1 MEASGTAAGAGARGV
16 GVSVLALVVAVV
28 ALVAAALIAAADGA
42 LLSVSDTPNGGI
54 GSEAPTGGTRDATHR
69 ALSIARLIALVV
81 ATVCAAR
88 AFGLGAHSAGVALA
102 AGVGMAIVAVVLGD
116 LIPRAAG
123 EALGGRA
130 LSALGAVVHAADVTM
145 RPLVAGGATL
155 DRVLRRMLPPYTPG
169 HGDRE
174 ITAEQFRRVVTPQEA
189 APHRA
194 IVHRVFSFSDTEVH
208 EVMVPRVDIFGLER
222 GTPWS
227 EVLDRVR
234 SSQHARLP
242 VYDETIDH
250 ITGIVFAKDLLPAV
264 IADQEPAGGW
274 ESMARAASF
283 IPESKTIEAQL
294 RDFKATRSHIAI
306 VVDEFGGTAG
316 LVTIENI
323 LEEIVGDIRDE
334 NDREEPPIEAEDG
347 RRWWVSGRV
356 TLDELSDALGHRF
369 DRADVS
375 TVGGL
380 IFEAVGHV
388 PTAGQELELDGFR
401 IVVER
406 VNRRRVDRVYF
417 ERPES
422 PVEHVS

>member
-1 MEASGTAAGAGARGV
+1 MSTLSLV
-16 GVSVLALVVAVV
+16 IALV
-28 ALVAAALIAAADGA
+28 ALVWAALVAAADGA
-42 LLSVSDTPNGGI
+42 LLSVSDIATNGTV
-54 GSEAPTGGTRDATHR
+54 EAPTGGPRDATHR
-69 ALSIARLIALVV
+69 ALSIGRLIALLIAGV
-81 ATVCAAR
+81 AAAR
-88 AFGLGAHSAGVALA
+88 AFGLDTQSPGVAIGLGIVIA
-102 AGVGMAIVAVVLGD
+102 VVAVLLGD
-116 LIPRAAG
+116 VVPRAAG

-130 LSALGAVVHAADVTM
+130 LAALSTVVRSAEVTM
-145 RPLVAGGATL
+145 RPLVAGGAKL
-155 DRVLRRMLPPYTPG
+155 DAVLRRALPPFTPG
-169 HGDRE
+169 QGDRD
-174 ITAEQFRRVVTPQEA
+174 ITAEQFRRIVTPQQA
-189 APHRA
+189 SPHRTMM
-194 IVHRVFSFSDTEVH
+194 HRVFSFSDTEVH
-208 EVMVPRVDIFGLER
+208 EVMVPRVDILGLER

-242 VYDETIDH
+242 LYDETIDH
-250 ITGIVFAKDLLPAV
+250 ITGILFAKDLLPAV
-264 IADQEPAGGW
+264 IADEEPAAGW
-274 ESMARAASF
+274 ESIARPASF

-294 RDFKATRSHIAI
+294 RDFKATRTHIAI

-334 NDREEPPIEAEDG
+334 YDREEPPIEAEEG

-369 DRADVS
+369 DRPDVN

-380 IFEAVGHV
+380 IFEVVGHV
-388 PTAGQELELDGFR
+388 PKAGQELELDGYR

>member
-1 MEASGTAAGAGARGV
+1 MSL
-16 GVSVLALVVAVV
+16 VSFVISILALAW
-28 ALVAAALIAAADGA
+28 AALLAAADGA
-42 LLSVSDTPNGGI
+42 LLSVSDMTTNGAVV
-54 GSEAPTGGTRDATHR
+54 EAPTGGTRDFTHR
-69 ALSIARLIALVV
+69 ALSIARIIALLV
-81 ATVCAAR
+81 AGVAAAR
-88 AFGLGAHSAGVALA
+88 AFELDALVPGAAIGLGIVIAILA
-102 AGVGMAIVAVVLGD
+102 VLLGEVM
-116 LIPRAAG
+116 PRAAG
-123 EALGGRA
+123 EAVGARA
-130 LSALGAVVHAADVTM
+130 LAALTPVVHSTEVLM
-145 RPLVAGGATL
+145 RPLVAGGAIL
-155 DRVLRRMLPPYTPG
+155 DRILRRVLPPFTPAQ
-169 HGDRE
+169 GDRE
-174 ITAEQFRRVVTPQEA
+174 ITAEQFRRIVTPQQP

-194 IVHRVFSFSDTEVH
+194 ILHRVFSFSDTEVH
-208 EVMVPRVDIFGLER
+208 EVMVPRVDILGLEH

-250 ITGIVFAKDLLPAV
+250 ITGILFAKDLLPAV
-264 IADQEPAGGW
+264 IADEEPAAGW
-274 ESMARAASF
+274 ESIARPASF

-334 NDREEPPIEAEDG
+334 YDREEPPIEAEDG

-369 DRADVS
+369 DRPDVS

-380 IFEAVGHV
+380 IFEVVGHV
-388 PTAGQELELDGFR
+388 PKAGQELELDGYR

-417 ERPES
+417 ERPDS
-422 PVEHVS
+422 PVQRVS

>member
-1 MEASGTAAGAGARGV
+1 MSV
-16 GVSVLALVVAVV
+16 VSLVIALV
-28 ALVAAALIAAADGA
+28 ALVWTALVAAADGA
-42 LLSVSDTPNGGI
+42 LLSVSDIATNGTA
-54 GSEAPTGGTRDATHR
+54 EAPTGGPRDTTHR
-69 ALSIARLIALVV
+69 ALSIARLIALLV
-81 ATVCAAR
+81 
-88 AFGLGAHSAGVALA
+88 AGVAGARALGLA
-102 AGVGMAIVAVVLGD
+102 AQSPGVAIGAGLVIAVVAVLLGD
-116 LIPRAAG
+116 VIPRAAG

-130 LSALGAVVHAADVTM
+130 LAALSAVVHLTEVTM
-145 RPLVAGGATL
+145 RPLVVAGAKL
-155 DRVLRRMLPPYTPG
+155 DRLLRRALPPFMPG
-169 HGDRE
+169 QGDRE
-174 ITAEQFRRVVTPQEA
+174 ITAEQFRRIVAPQQA
-189 APHRA
+189 TPHRA
-194 IVHRVFSFSDTEVH
+194 MMHRVFSFSDTEVH
-208 EVMVPRVDIFGLER
+208 EVMVPRVDILGLER

-250 ITGIVFAKDLLPAV
+250 ISGILFAKDLLPAV
-264 IADQEPAGGW
+264 IADQEPAAGW
-274 ESMARAASF
+274 ESITRPASF

-294 RDFKATRSHIAI
+294 RDFKATRTHIAI

-334 NDREEPPIEAEDG
+334 YDREEPPIEAEEG

-356 TLDELSDALGHRF
+356 TLDELSEALGHRF
-369 DRADVS
+369 ERPDVN

-380 IFEAVGHV
+380 IFEVVGHV
-388 PTAGQELELDGFR
+388 PKAGQELELDGYR

-422 PVEHVS
+422 PVERVS

>member
-1 MEASGTAAGAGARGV
+1 MN
-16 GVSVLALVVAVV
+16 ALSLVIALV
-28 ALVAAALIAAADGA
+28 ALVWAALVAAADGA
-42 LLSVSDTPNGGI
+42 LLSVSDIATNGMA
-54 GSEAPTGGTRDATHR
+54 EAPTGGPRDATHR
-69 ALSIARLIALVV
+69 ALSIGRLIALLV
-81 ATVCAAR
+81 AGVAAAR
-88 AFGLGAHSAGVALA
+88 AFGLDTQPPGVAIGLGIVIA
-102 AGVGMAIVAVVLGD
+102 VVAVLLGD
-116 LIPRAAG
+116 VMPRAAG
-123 EALGGRA
+123 EAVGGRA
-130 LSALGAVVHAADVTM
+130 LAALSAVVRSAEVTM
-145 RPLVAGGATL
+145 RPLVAGGAKL
-155 DRVLRRMLPPYTPG
+155 DGVLRRALPPFTPG
-169 HGDRE
+169 QGDRD
-174 ITAEQFRRVVTPQEA
+174 ITAEQFRRIVTPQQA
-189 APHRA
+189 TPHRTMM
-194 IVHRVFSFSDTEVH
+194 HRVFSFSDTEVH
-208 EVMVPRVDIFGLER
+208 EVMVPRVDILGLER

-242 VYDETIDH
+242 LYDETIDH
-250 ITGIVFAKDLLPAV
+250 ITGILFAKDLLPAV
-264 IADQEPAGGW
+264 IADEEPAAGW
-274 ESMARAASF
+274 ESIARPASF

-294 RDFKATRSHIAI
+294 RDFKATRTHIAI

-334 NDREEPPIEAEDG
+334 YDREEPPIEAEEG

-369 DRADVS
+369 DRPDVN

-380 IFEAVGHV
+380 IFEVVGHV
-388 PTAGQELELDGFR
+388 PKAGQELELDGYR

>member
-1 MEASGTAAGAGARGV
+1 M
-16 GVSVLALVVAVV
+16 SVLSLVIAL
-28 ALVAAALIAAADGA
+28 AALAWAALMAAADGA
-42 LLSVSDTPNGGI
+42 LLSVSDMATNGT
-54 GSEAPTGGTRDATHR
+54 SEAPTGGSRDATHR
-69 ALSIARLIALVV
+69 ALSIARLIALLIAGVGG
-81 ATVCAAR
+81 AR
-88 AFGLGAHSAGVALA
+88 AFDLAAQSPGVAIGGGLGV
-102 AGVGMAIVAVVLGD
+102 AIVIVLLGEVM
-116 LIPRAAG
+116 PRAAG
-123 EALGGRA
+123 EAVGARA
-130 LSALGAVVHAADVTM
+130 LAALGTVVRSADATM
-145 RPLVAGGATL
+145 RPLVAAGAKM
-155 DRVLRRMLPPYTPG
+155 DRLLRRALPPFTPAQ
-169 HGDRE
+169 GDRD
-174 ITAEQFRRVVTPQEA
+174 ITAEQFRRIVTPQQA
-189 APHRA
+189 TPHRA
-194 IVHRVFSFSDTEVH
+194 MMHRVFSFSDTEVH
-208 EVMVPRVDIFGLER
+208 EVMVPRVDILGLER

-242 VYDETIDH
+242 LYDETIDH
-250 ITGIVFAKDLLPAV
+250 ITGILFAKDLLPAV
-264 IADQEPAGGW
+264 IADQEPAAGW
-274 ESMARAASF
+274 ESIARPASF

-334 NDREEPPIEAEDG
+334 NDREAPPIEAEEG

-369 DRADVS
+369 DRPDVN

-380 IFEAVGHV
+380 IFEVVGHV
-388 PTAGQELELDGFR
+388 PKAGQELELDGYR

-422 PVEHVS
+422 PVERVS

>member
-1 MEASGTAAGAGARGV
+1 M
-16 GVSVLALVVAVV
+16 SVLSLVI
-28 ALVAAALIAAADGA
+28 ALVALAWAALMAAADGA
-42 LLSVSDTPNGGI
+42 LLSVSDIPANGVM
-54 GSEAPTGGTRDATHR
+54 EAPTGGMRDGTHR
-69 ALSIARLIALVV
+69 ALSIARLIALLVSGV
-81 ATVCAAR
+81 AAAR
-88 AFGLGAHSAGVALA
+88 AFDLPAQPPGVAIALGIVIA
-102 AGVGMAIVAVVLGD
+102 VVAVLLGEV
-116 LIPRAAG
+116 IPHAAG
-123 EALGGRA
+123 EAVGVRA
-130 LSALGAVVHAADVTM
+130 LSALSAVVHSAEVTM
-145 RPLVAGGATL
+145 RPLVASGAKL
-155 DRVLRRMLPPYTPG
+155 DGMLRRALPPFTPG
-169 HGDRE
+169 QGNRE
-174 ITAEQFRRVVTPQEA
+174 ITAEQFRRIVTPQQA
-189 APHRA
+189 TPHRTMM
-194 IVHRVFSFSDTEVH
+194 HRVFSFSDTEVH

-250 ITGIVFAKDLLPAV
+250 ITGILFAKDLLPAV
-264 IADQEPAGGW
+264 IADQEPAEGW
-274 ESMARAASF
+274 ESIARPASF

-294 RDFKATRSHIAI
+294 RDFKATRTHIAI

-334 NDREEPPIEAEDG
+334 NDREEPPIEAEEG

-369 DRADVS
+369 DRPDVN

-380 IFEAVGHV
+380 VFEVVGHV
-388 PTAGQELELDGFR
+388 PKAGQELELDGYR

-422 PVEHVS
+422 PVERAS

>member
-1 MEASGTAAGAGARGV
+1 MSTLSLV
-16 GVSVLALVVAVV
+16 IALV
-28 ALVAAALIAAADGA
+28 ALVWAALVAAADGA
-42 LLSVSDTPNGGI
+42 LLSVSDIATNGTV
-54 GSEAPTGGTRDATHR
+54 EAPTGGPRDATHR
-69 ALSIARLIALVV
+69 ALSIGRLIALLV
-81 ATVCAAR
+81 AGVAAAR
-88 AFGLGAHSAGVALA
+88 ALGLDTQSPGVAIGLGIVIAV
-102 AGVGMAIVAVVLGD
+102 VAVLLGD
-116 LIPRAAG
+116 VMPRAAG
-123 EALGGRA
+123 EAVGARA
-130 LSALGAVVHAADVTM
+130 LAGLSAVVRSAEVTM
-145 RPLVAGGATL
+145 RPLVAGGRKL
-155 DRVLRRMLPPYTPG
+155 DAVLRRALPPFTPAQ
-169 HGDRE
+169 GDRD
-174 ITAEQFRRVVTPQEA
+174 ITAEQFRRIVTPQQA
-189 APHRA
+189 TPHRTMM
-194 IVHRVFSFSDTEVH
+194 HRVFSFSDTEVH
-208 EVMVPRVDIFGLER
+208 EVMVPRVDILGLEQ

-250 ITGIVFAKDLLPAV
+250 ITGILFAKDLLPAV
-264 IADQEPAGGW
+264 IADEEPAAGW
-274 ESMARAASF
+274 ESIARPASF

-294 RDFKATRSHIAI
+294 RDFKATRTHIAI

-334 NDREEPPIEAEDG
+334 YDREQPPIEAEDG

-369 DRADVS
+369 DRPDVN

-380 IFEAVGHV
+380 IFEVVGHV
-388 PTAGQELELDGFR
+388 PKAGQELELDGYR

-422 PVEHVS
+422 PVERVS